1 LQNIEIVTPFFE
13 KKLKLLKKKILHI
26 TIVFIFSVL
35 YCHLLY
41 AKNYQDTIQNEV
53 LSAFYQNNY
62 NEVIDVGVSYLTNK
76 KGSLSD
82 SGDLIILAHVFKAYV
97 QISDLQNAFNLLSDL
112 KKQNQSDEF
121 RRYVNFYEACIYL
134 ASNRRNDALLIFNK
148 LLNLSEEKPLPDSIQ
163 AKIYHNLAICYNSN
177 RKKKLELISKSFELS
192 KKLLYENNDYQ
203 GYNMSSSMYIKTLS
217 SGYKRYEEAYDL
229 FKELFSLSFNKEV
242 TRENEYLY
250 STYLLFCID
259 IGLSNEFD
267 ITALKLEEFYLSN
280 LNSYNLDLSILYN
293 RQGAYLK
300 NSGRYTE
307 ALNYYQKAL
316 SICEPIVN
324 YRNSRPES
332 CKQLA
337 RIYRDLDNEKLSLK
351 YARQA
356 IFEAKIK
363 KTNALYLNYASIAYL
378 FADLDS
384 MAIAKAY
391 LDSAIVDAKQ
401 HNQLKSNKTLNNQVA
416 WTYLALK
423 DYIRSIQYFNQLESI
438 LNTDDNFAPYEY
450 WDNTNDMALAY
461 LGLNDYTK
469 VIDILIPVYQ
479 QVILQYSYD
488 IQQNNASRISRLF
501 KRVNLNLAKA
511 YFGLFKQTNIN
522 DNLQKSLEH
531 LEQADQSIDAVRSQL
546 NFDTDR
552 VAMGDLYAE
561 YIELAVKINID
572 LYNVT
577 HQEYYLKNAYEFAQ
591 KGKSYSLLLG
601 LNDKQIKV
609 RAGIPDSLIQREN
622 YLKGRLS
629 FYQNEV
635 DHLKL
640 SAKPNEDDLS
650 YLMSNRDKYLQEL
663 DSLNSIIKRE
673 YPNYYQLKYVP
684 PLASIEDI
692 QMRLGKNQVLID
704 YLLSEDRLIQFVL
717 THDSYRVNEVPVAN
731 LFYDDLNLVL
741 KEISSPF
748 LGEGNSVKRIKAF
761 AKASNYLYTNLLGT
775 LKEDIKGKDL
785 VIIPHAELAYLSFE
799 SLLTKDVSSQKPD
812 FRHYPWLINDF
823 NISYEYNAAI
833 LPYFNDKKRMFN
845 KVYSFAPEYYG
856 DESMKDSIL
865 VNIRQAINN
874 YLMPLASAK
883 DEIEN
888 ISEIFNS
895 EIYVGDEA
903 SKINFLQN
911 ANANNIMHLAMHS
924 LNDELLP
931 LNSQLVFSSVN
942 DSNEVLKA
950 FELYNYNLKSP
961 MVVLSSCSTGRG
973 RRKSGEGLISLARAF
988 KYSGVETQV
997 FTLWRVHD
1005 QSGAKLTELF
1015 YRQLKNKKFKD
1026 EALRQAKLEFIES
1039 SSAIQAHPYYWA
1051 NYVVTGST
1059 SPIEQQNHSYYW
1071 YLLLILPISLIVIIK
1086 RSKNNQ

>member
-1 LQNIEIVTPFFE
+1 MHSC
-13 KKLKLLKKKILHI
+13 LLN
-26 TIVFIFSVL
+26 
-35 YCHLLY
+35 
-41 AKNYQDTIQNEV
+41 AKNVQDTIQEEV
-53 LSAFYQNNY
+53 LSAYYENNNY
-62 NEVIDVGVSYLTNK
+62 KEVIHLGANYLTNK
-76 KGSLSD
+76 DSLLYS
-82 SGDLIILAHVFKAYV
+82 SEDLIILAHVFKAYV
-97 QISDLQNAFNLLSDL
+97 QISDLPNALNLLSKL
-112 KKQNQSDEF
+112 KKQNQSGKFSE
-121 RRYVNFYEACIYL
+121 YVTFYEACIYL
-134 ASNRRNDALLIFNK
+134 GSNRRNDALLIFNK
-148 LLNLSEEKPLPDSIQ
+148 LLNLSEEKSLPDSIQ
-163 AKIYHNLAICYNSN
+163 AKIYHNLAICYSSN
-177 RKKKLELISKSFELS
+177 RKKRLEFTRKSFELS
-192 KKLLYENNDYQ
+192 KKLLYENNDYL
-203 GYNMSSSMYIKTLS
+203 GYNMSSASYIKILS
-217 SGYKRYEEAYDL
+217 SGYKRYEEANDL

-250 STYLLFCID
+250 STYLLFCTD
-259 IGLSNEFD
+259 IGLSNELD
-267 ITALKLEEFYLSN
+267 KTARKLEDFYLSN
-280 LNSYNLDLSILYN
+280 LNSYRFDLSILYN
-293 RQGAYLK
+293 RLGYYLK
-300 NSGRYTE
+300 KSGRYTE
-307 ALNYYQKAL
+307 ALNFYQKAL
-316 SICEPIVN
+316 NISDPIVN
-324 YRNSRPES
+324 YRNNRPES
-332 CKQLA
+332 CKQIA
-337 RIYRDLDNEKLSLK
+337 RIYRDLDNEKLSFK
-351 YARQA
+351 YAEQA
-356 IFEAKIK
+356 IKEAKIK
-363 KTNALYLNYASIAYL
+363 KTNALYLNYASIANL
-378 FADLDS
+378 FADIDS
-384 MAIAKAY
+384 STRAKAY
-391 LDSAIVDAKQ
+391 LDSAIVVAKQ
-401 HNQLKSNKTLNNQVA
+401 QDQLKSNKTLNNQVA

-423 DYIRSIQYFNQLESI
+423 DYTRSIQYFNQVESI
-438 LNTDDNFAPYEY
+438 LHDDKNFAPYEY

-461 LGLNDYTK
+461 LGLNDYAN
-469 VIDILIPVYQ
+469 VIAILNPVYQ

-511 YFGLFKQTNIN
+511 YYGLYKQTNIN
-522 DNLQKSLEH
+522 DHLQKSLEH

-552 VAMGDLYAE
+552 VVMGDLYAE
-561 YIELAVKINID
+561 YIKLAVKINID

-609 RAGIPDSLIQREN
+609 RAGIPDSLIQKEN
-622 YLKGRLS
+622 HLKGRLS

-640 SAKPNEDDLS
+640 SAKPNEDDLA
-650 YLMSNRDKYLQEL
+650 YLMNNRDTYLQEL
-663 DSLNSIIKRE
+663 DSLNTIIKTN
-673 YPNYYQLKYVP
+673 YPDYYQLKYVP
-684 PLASIEDI
+684 PIASIEDI
-692 QMRLGKNQVLID
+692 QNRLGENQVLID
-704 YLLSEDRLIQFVL
+704 YLLSEDRLIQFIL
-717 THDSYRVNEVPVAN
+717 TTDSYRVNEVPVAN

-748 LGEGNSVKRIKAF
+748 LGKGNSVDRIKTF
-761 AKASNYLYTNLLGT
+761 AKASNYLYAKLLGSI
-775 LKEDIKGKDL
+775 KEDIKGKDL
-785 VIIPHAELAYLSFE
+785 IIIPHAELAYLSFE

-812 FRHYPWLINDF
+812 FRHYPWLIKEF
-823 NISYEYNAAI
+823 NLSYEYNAAI
-833 LPYFNDKKRMFN
+833 LPDFNEKKRMFN

-895 EIYVGDEA
+895 EIYEGDEA
-903 SKINFLQN
+903 SKANFLHN

-950 FELYNYNLKSP
+950 YELYNYNLNSP

-973 RRKSGEGLISLARAF
+973 RRKNGEGLISLARAF
-988 KYSGVETQV
+988 KFSGVETQV
-997 FTLWRVHD
+997 FTLWPVHD

-1015 YRQLKNKKFKD
+1015 YSQLKNKKFKD

-1051 NYVVTGST
+1051 NYVVTGNT

-1071 YLLLILPISLIVIIK
+1071 YLLLILPISLIVFIK
-1086 RSKNNQ
+1086 RFKNNQ